1 MEPHGALFRPP
12 PQEARVVVEIKGI
25 LDCCSKGVTCDVL
38 LNEAIPI
45 IGPQIS
51 DSKEF

>member
-1 MEPHGALFRPP
+1 MERGIISTAS
-12 PQEARVVVEIKGI
+12 QKARVAVEFKGI
-25 LDCCSKGVTCDVL
+25 VDCCSKGVTCDVL
-38 LNEAIPI
+38 LNEATSI